1 MTKDNGIDPEALAKV
16 NADMKKSGDSEEAIH
31 HFEVDGDKF
40 EAKAPDGNRAF
51 ISVWDNA
58 LEDEWCEK
66 LIDMFEVKSEL
77 HRKTEHPE
85 FRSFTELNFF
95 DPKLGPE
102 YEEACM
108 HLLGKVSEYT
118 ESYRR
123 HNQISFFPQQC
134 HNEEV
139 RMKKYFKGSGDD
151 FKYHADV
158 GDYASAR
165 RFLVCFFYLND
176 VEEGGETV
184 FPDYETSVEARKG
197 RLAIFPPFWTHPH
210 AGQPAISNDKYIIG
224 TYLHYI

>member
-1 MTKDNGIDPEALAKV
+1 MTKKKTEDKDLPEGAEV
-16 NADMKKSGDSEEAIH
+16 H
-31 HFEVDGDKF
+31 HFEVDEENFSVKP
-40 EAKAPDGNRAF
+40 PDGNHAF

-58 LEDEWCEK
+58 LEDEWCDK
-66 LIDMFEVKSEL
+66 LIGMFDEQESL
-77 HRKTEHPE
+77 HQKTVHPE

-95 DPKLGPE
+95 NPQLGSE
-102 YEEACM
+102 FEEASM
-108 HLLGKVSEYT
+108 YLLSKVSEYV

-123 HNQISFFPQQC
+123 HNNIVFFPSQC

-139 RMKKYFKGSGDD
+139 RMKKYVAGSEDD

-176 VEEGGETV
+176 VEEGGQTA
-184 FPDYETSVEARKG
+184 FPDYNTSIEAKKG

-210 AGQPAISNDKYIIG
+210 SGQPAISNDKYIVG
-224 TYLHYI
+224 TYLHYM